1 MLPSFQAPSRQE
13 GIKWT
18 TTRYH
23 HPSTVFNGV
32 YPANVAGVLLI
43 TPPDYAKA
51 ETRQHE
57 SDPDEAKPSTRTTGF
72 ALYDEGPQDEICC
85 DSTD

>member
-1 MLPSFQAPSRQE
+1 MESTLQMLQGYYS
-13 GIKWT
+13 
-18 TTRYH
+18 
-23 HPSTVFNGV
+23 
-32 YPANVAGVLLI
+32 LL
-43 TPPDYAKA
+43 PDYAKA

-85 DSTD
+85 DSTDWAL